1 MLKAREELLIEA
13 RSTTEMPG
21 KTPSPTTCPA
31 GGALGKNI
39 ASLYNRNAASAPRRV
54 SSVKNVENF
63 PFPVFWNC
71 LSVFDGF
78 HKKIHHTYLVGN
90 AQPKSLKAIT
100 IVSFMALSCRAASLR
115 QDLTFV
121 TLVAHVKQPTCEP
134 SPPHKNPP
142 PQKYKMKRRK

>member
-1 MLKAREELLIEA
+1 
-13 RSTTEMPG
+13 MPG
-21 KTPSPTTCPA
+21 RTPSPTTCPA
-31 GGALGKNI
+31 GGALGINI
-39 ASLYNRNAASAPRRV
+39 ASLYNCNAASAPRRV
-54 SSVKNVENF
+54 SRVKNVGNF
-63 PFPVFWNC
+63 PFPFPVYWNC
-71 LSVFDGF
+71 FSFEYLMGSTKQFSSLTLS
-78 HKKIHHTYLVGN
+78 HHNTYLVGN

-142 PQKYKMKRRK
+142 PQKIQKQVKEVKQ